1 MQKFKNSIDLPAAAA
16 EVVKLITTEDYLRFR
31 YEDHQVKNFSLTIEQ
46 DDSTAFSYSLL
57 REIDMAGKV
66 PKMARKIVGDSMT
79 VTQQQRWDRSSE
91 PYPGT
96 MTVEAQG
103 LPGSIS
109 AATEVVAVSDN
120 SSRLVVNGE
129 VNVSIPLVGG
139 QLEKL
144 LVSRIE
150 ESFFQSGETVI
161 EYIQRDK

>member
-1 MQKFKNSIDLPAAAA
+1 MQKFKNSIDLPASA
-16 EVVKLITTEDYLRFR
+16 EDVVKLITTEEYLRFR
-31 YEDHQVKNFSLTIEQ
+31 YEDAKVRNFSLAVEQ
-46 DDSTAFSYSLL
+46 DDSKGFSYSLV

-79 VTQQQRWDRSSE
+79 VTQHQRWDRNAA

-109 AATEVVAVSDN
+109 AATEVVAVSATT
-120 SSRLVVNGE
+120 SRLVVNGE
-129 VNVSIPLVGG
+129 VRVSIPLVGG

-150 ESFFQSGETVI
+150 ESFFESGETVI
-161 EYIQRDK
+161 EYIQRVT

>member
-1 MQKFKNSIDLPAAAA
+1 MQKFKNSIDLPAAAD
-16 EVVKLITTEDYLRFR
+16 EVVTLITTEEYLRFR
-31 YEDHQVKNFSLTIEQ
+31 YEDVQVQNFSLTIEQ
-46 DDSTAFSYSLL
+46 NDSQAFSYSLV

-79 VTQQQRWDRSSE
+79 VTQQQRWDRSAE

-109 AATEVVAVSDN
+109 AATEVVAVSAN

-129 VNVSIPLVGG
+129 VYVSIPLVGG

-161 EYIQRDK
+161 EYIQRGK